1 MFKINFMEF
10 FSVDVSGLTGS
21 QIFEKVKELASEYRL
36 LDADEVKI
44 EFTYSNNLVHT
55 LHYDKINIGRYL
67 EMYDNPDDIFRS
79 QSVNLGSDIRY
90 EIFKTRK
97 TINQNYEIVQ
107 VAIRGPQEI
116 YDELMF
122 RVEEAKNESPQPP
135 SIEEGPDTPILSPLP
150 PPIDYDWKPHKRGG
164 FFPYALNYT
173 YLTSKSDE
181 ARFIREEI
189 ERCRAGKPTLNWEDL
204 QLLMFSHTD
213 TIKRLLSERKKGED
227 DELESVPIENEC
239 FSTPCILWALKDQI
253 TKEEYNELA
262 NKHLVYGIKARVED
276 INKFLRDHGYNYV
289 ISKGRAFNATRFMKG
304 TNGKTVELAYQEGH
318 WMKKCTLRYFCS
330 GKTRMVNIE
339 VFLKKCLD
347 QGLFRHLSAEELA
360 NAYMNFSF
368 AAMKFTKKSIKETIE
383 LLPENELVPFPDNW
397 IKPISEIPFNPNKN
411 FPKVIIFFDFEADTS
426 SEVGHRPF
434 LVCARLVTLKENGTW
449 LTIGKKQAFWGK
461 DCDKDFMEWV
471 YKQFSI
477 FYESKIRMYAFNA
490 RYDLTFIIKWLKN
503 VNVCMRANKF
513 YSIEGTYLYEN
524 GQNNSKKGKKII
536 EIWDAYLLFAT
547 SLRNAAKSSAE
558 GGYLTVEQA
567 KKIKK
572 EMFPYNAYTFKYFED
587 HPGPWVNVEDM
598 KVGFME
604 EDNEGKQYFNQ
615 AKYDLFLETLR
626 SSIPENSEWKVFS
639 ESSDYPYYES
649 CSYEYKQSKYY
660 RIVRNYEDHDH
671 TPGYRFCTSKA
682 EPEETFNYKAYA
694 EFYCHQD
701 VKCLMWIM
709 LNMEDL
715 CMGRTLEGVQGT
727 PPFQIH
733 IWNHRT
739 ASSIGYDNLQ
749 MNVFYK
755 QDEESQKWM
764 PRHEF
769 YALRNEGR
777 DVIQQ
782 SIIGGRNMLGNNEK
796 WHFKTDSKDP
806 GEMLQDNDANSLYP
820 SAMSKM
826 WVTDGKPYLYKGKFT
841 QEDFKA
847 KFTHPWAPP
856 GKENEKA
863 FNDGVVHIT
872 KLNTSK
878 KLDIPRMCNK
888 DKEGKN
894 YWHNFDHEEVD
905 MWVNAKD
912 LWDLVE
918 YQNADF
924 NWDVAAVYT
933 GERYFEIQECIKQL
947 YDFRQP
953 NKKHAIGNVSKLM
966 MNSSYG
972 KSTMKIV
979 DEEAHI
985 IDANEFP
992 QYFRANSYRIKF
1004 FEKWATENTPLNA
1017 VKYYVKLY
1025 EKDTSPTNN
1034 IFGSNVLAMSK
1045 CIMMR
1050 PISIFEELG
1059 EKYHLNPHIYY
1070 TDTDSVHVLGK
1081 IVEEAKAIFKE
1092 RYDYEMEGKGL
1103 CQFHND
1109 FDIPSN
1115 FIKEDKEKGIPAEQ
1129 VVGSNEFWGTG
1140 KKAYSDHLIG
1150 DQGSEGDH
1158 TRLKAVPSECIQP
1171 DFYPKLY
1178 AGETVEA
1185 NVIGF
1190 GRVSFIY
1197 SNGEVISRRVMKR
1210 KIAFPNKRPR
1220 TPPNSPEDKE
1230 ERPAKLHRCDAHL

>member
-1 MFKINFMEF
+1 MARHPQILFFMEF
-10 FSVDVSGLTGS
+10 FSADVTGLNGS
-21 QIFEKVKELASEYRL
+21 QIFDKIKELASEYHL
-36 LDADEVKI
+36 LDADEVKV
-44 EFTYSNNLVHT
+44 EFTYSNQLIHT
-55 LHYDKINIGRYL
+55 LHYDKINIQQYL
-67 EMYDNPDDIFRS
+67 QMYDNPDDIFRS
-79 QSVNLGSDIRY
+79 QSVNLGSDIKY
-90 EIFKTRK
+90 EVFKTRK
-97 TINQNYEIVQ
+97 TLNESYEIVQ

-116 YDELMF
+116 YDELMS
-122 RVEEAKNESPQPP
+122 RIESPQPP
-135 SIEEGPDTPILSPLP
+135 SIEEGSETPVLSPLP
-150 PPIDYDWKPHKRGG
+150 PPIEYDWKPHKRGG
-164 FFPYALNYT
+164 FFPYLLNYT
-173 YLTSKSDE
+173 YLTSNTDE
-181 ARFIREEI
+181 ARFIREEVD
-189 ERCRAGKPTLNWEDL
+189 RCKAGNPTLNWAEDL

-213 TIKRLLSERKKGED
+213 IIKKLLSERKKGED
-227 DELESVPIENEC
+227 DELESVPIDNEC
-239 FSTPCILWALKDQI
+239 FSTPCILWALRGQI
-253 TKEEYNELA
+253 TEEEYKELA
-262 NKHLVYGIKARVED
+262 NRQFIYGIKARVDEVT
-276 INKFLRDHGYNYV
+276 KFLRDCGYNYV
-289 ISKGRAFNATRFMKG
+289 ISKGRAKNATRFMRG

-318 WMKKCTLRYFCS
+318 WMKKCILRYFSS

-368 AAMKFTKKSIKETIE
+368 AAMKFTKKSIKETID
-383 LLPENELVPFPDNW
+383 LLPENELVPFSDNW
-397 IKPISEIPFNPNKN
+397 IKPISEISFNPNRS
-411 FPKVIIFFDFEADTS
+411 FPKTVIFFDFEADTS

-471 YKQFSI
+471 YKQFTI
-477 FYESKIRMYAFNA
+477 FHESKIRLYAFNA

-513 YSIEGTYLYEN
+513 YSIEGTYLNEN

-558 GGYLTVEQA
+558 GGYLTAEQA

-572 EMFPYNAYTFKYFED
+572 EMFPYNAYTFKYFEE
-587 HPGPWVNVEDM
+587 HPDSWVNVEDM
-598 KVGFME
+598 KIGFME
-604 EDNEGKQYFNQ
+604 EDNEGKPYFNER
-615 AKYDLFLETLR
+615 KYDLFLETVRKLPDFYR
-626 SSIPENSEWKVFS
+626 YVSNHDEIESIQEL
-639 ESSDYPYYES
+639 
-649 CSYEYKQSKYY
+649 
-660 RIVRNYEDHDH
+660 
-671 TPGYRFCTSKA
+671 
-682 EPEETFNYKAYA
+682 FNYKAYA

-764 PRHEF
+764 PRHDF

-777 DVIQQ
+777 DIIQQ
-782 SIIGGRNMLGNNEK
+782 SIIGGRNMLGKNEK
-796 WHFKTDSKDP
+796 WHFKTTSKDP

-847 KFTHPWAPP
+847 KFTHPWASP
-856 GKENEKA
+856 GKENEKD

-872 KLNTSK
+872 YLNTPK

-894 YWHNFDHEEVD
+894 HWHNFDQEVVD
-905 MWVNAKD
+905 VWVNAKD
-912 LWDLVE
+912 LWDLID

-924 NWDVAAVYT
+924 TWDVAAVYT
-933 GERYFEIQECIKQL
+933 GERHFEIQDCIKEL

-953 NKKHAIGNVSKLM
+953 NKKHAIGNVTKLM

-992 QYFRANSYRIKF
+992 RYFRANSYRIKF

-1034 IFGSNVLAMSK
+1034 IFGSNVLSMSK

-1092 RYDYEMEGKGL
+1092 RYHYDMEGKGL

-1109 FDIPSN
+1109 FDIPKN
-1115 FIKEDKEKGIPAEQ
+1115 FKKGEQ
-1129 VVGSNEFWGTG
+1129 VIGSNEFWGTG

-1158 TRLKAVPSECIQP
+1158 TRLKAVPSECIQS

-1190 GRVSFIY
+1190 GRVSFLY

-1220 TPPNSPEDKE
+1220 TPPNTPEDKE
-1230 ERPAKLHRCDAHL
+1230 EEQPVKLHRCDAHL

>member
-1 MFKINFMEF
+1 MNLKNIFKFHYGLCSEFIMEF
-10 FSVDVSGLTGS
+10 FSVDVSGLNGS
-21 QIFEKVKELASEYRL
+21 QIFDKIKELASEYRL
-36 LDADEVKI
+36 FDADEVKV
-44 EFTYSNNLVHT
+44 EFTYSNKLVHT
-55 LHYDKINIGRYL
+55 LHYDKINIERYL

-79 QSVNLGSDIRY
+79 QGVNLGSDIKY
-90 EIFKTRK
+90 EVFKTRK
-97 TINQNYEIVQ
+97 AINQNYEIVQ
-107 VAIRGPQEI
+107 VAIRGPQDI
-116 YDELMF
+116 YDELMT
-122 RVEEAKNESPQPP
+122 RLESPRPPPIEEGADTPILSPQPP
-135 SIEEGPDTPILSPLP
+135 PIDEGPDTPILGPFP
-150 PPIDYDWKPHKRGG
+150 PPIEYDWKPHKRGG
-164 FFPYALNYT
+164 FFPYLLSHL
-173 YLTSKSDE
+173 YLTSNSDE

-189 ERCRAGKPTLNWEDL
+189 DRCIAGNPTLNWAEDL

-213 TIKRLLSERKKGED
+213 VIKRLLSERKKDEN

-253 TKEEYNELA
+253 TEEEYKELV
-262 NKHLVYGIKARVED
+262 NKQLIYGIKARIEE
-276 INKFLRDHGYNYV
+276 ITKFLRDHGYNYV
-289 ISKGRAFNATRFMKG
+289 ISKGRFCNATRFMKG
-304 TNGKTVELAYQEGH
+304 TNGKTVELSYQEGH
-318 WMKKCTLRYFCS
+318 WMKKRLIRYFSS
-330 GKTRMVNIE
+330 GRTRMVNIE

-368 AAMKFTKKSIKETIE
+368 AAMKFTKKSIKETID
-383 LLPENELVPFPDNW
+383 LLPENELVPFPDHW
-397 IKPISEIPFNPNKN
+397 IKPISEIPFNPNRA
-411 FPKVIIFFDFEADTS
+411 FPKTVIFFDFEADTS

-449 LTIGKKQAFWGK
+449 HTIGKKQAFWGK
-461 DCDKDFMEWV
+461 NCDKDFMEWV
-471 YKQFSI
+471 YKQFAI
-477 FYESKIRMYAFNA
+477 FHESKIRMYAFNA

-558 GGYLTVEQA
+558 GGYLTAEQA

-587 HPGPWVNVEDM
+587 HPDPWVNVEDM

-604 EDNEGKQYFNQ
+604 EDNEGKSYFNET
-615 AKYDLFLETLR
+615 KYDLFLETVRKLPDFYR
-626 SSIPENSEWKVFS
+626 YISNHDDEIESIQEL
-639 ESSDYPYYES
+639 
-649 CSYEYKQSKYY
+649 
-660 RIVRNYEDHDH
+660 
-671 TPGYRFCTSKA
+671 
-682 EPEETFNYKAYA
+682 FNYKAYA

-755 QDEESQKWM
+755 QDKTSQKWI

-777 DVIQQ
+777 DIIQQ
-782 SIIGGRNMLGNNEK
+782 SIIGGRNMLGKNEK
-796 WHFKTDSKDP
+796 WHFKTNSSDP

-826 WVTDGKPYLYKGKFT
+826 WVTEGKPYLYKGKFT

-856 GKENEKA
+856 GKENEKE

-872 KLNTSK
+872 FLNTPK

-912 LWDLVE
+912 LWDLVD

-924 NWDVAAVYT
+924 TWDVAAVYT
-933 GERYFEIQECIKQL
+933 GERHFEIQECISKL
-947 YDFRQP
+947 YNFRQP
-953 NKKHAIGNVSKLM
+953 NKKHAIGNVTKLM

-985 IDANEFP
+985 VDANEFP

-1017 VKYYVKLY
+1017 IKYYVKLY

-1034 IFGSNVLAMSK
+1034 IFGSNVLSMSK
-1045 CIMMR
+1045 CVMMR

-1081 IVEEAKAIFKE
+1081 IVEEAKDIFKE
-1092 RYDYEMEGKGL
+1092 RYHYDMEGKGL

-1109 FDIPSN
+1109 FDIPKN
-1115 FIKEDKEKGIPAEQ
+1115 FKKGEQ
-1129 VVGSNEFWGTG
+1129 VMGSNEFWGTG

-1190 GRVSFIY
+1190 GRVSFLY

-1210 KIAFPNKRPR
+1210 KIAFPDKRSR
-1220 TPPNSPEDKE
+1220 TPPITSE
-1230 ERPAKLHRCDAHL
+1230 ERPAKLRRCNADL